1 MRCLE
6 IKRQMASED
15 IASVSELLDAAAR
28 ADGRRPL
35 SDHLYLDLVNGG
47 LDGFAGFLASEPGHD
62 HPVAYAQISRGNDA
76 HAFELVIHPHH
87 RYEMATIGP
96 ELIEAALEVVAADGG
111 GRVNWWV
118 FEPTSAH
125 TALADDASLVQ
136 GRTLHPDATRT
147 CPPACRS
154 RSPPGRSCR
163 ATTTR
168 SGCGSTT
175 ARSPITASRAGGPAD
190 TFCQRQQEPWF
201 DVDGFRVLDAAA
213 VDRDA
218 HDDGAPDRRMAGFCW
233 TKVHP
238 ATGDEQTLGEIYV
251 IAVDPDFHGRGLG
264 AQLTLAGLEHLA
276 GKGIDVGMLYVDADN
291 TAAVTMYQRLGF
303 TVHSTNAAFV
313 ADIAADSRRRLVTTI
328 DERPAPDP
336 SHSPAG
342 ALPMCTNRSIRARSP
357 TPSNRPAPT
366 RTGWWRCSTNSTSAP
381 PPPVR

>member
-96 ELIEAALEVVAADGG
+96 ELIEAALDVVAADGG

-125 TALADDASLVQ
+125 TALADDAHLVQ
-136 GRTLHPDATRT
+136 GRTLYQMRRELPTGMAVTIPTRAFVPGDDDAEWLRVNNHTF
-147 CPPACRS
+147 ADH
-154 RSPPGRSCR
+154 GEQ
-163 ATTTR
+163 
-168 SGCGSTT
+168 
-175 ARSPITASRAGGPAD
+175 GGWTID

-201 DVDGFRVLDAAA
+201 DVEGFRVLDAAQI
-213 VDRDA
+213 DA
-218 HDDGAPDRRMAGFCW
+218 DASGGGPSDGRMAGFCW

-238 ATGDEQTLGEIYV
+238 AAGDEQALGEIYV

-264 AQLTLAGLEHLA
+264 KQLTLAGLEHLA
-276 GKGIDVGMLYVDADN
+276 NEGIDVGMLYVDAHN
-291 TAAVTMYQRLGF
+291 TTAVAMYQRLGF
-303 TVHSTNAAFV
+303 TIHSTNAAFA
-313 ADIAADSRRRLVTTI
+313 ADIAASGGTDS
-328 DERPAPDP
+328 
-336 SHSPAG
+336 
-342 ALPMCTNRSIRARSP
+342 
-357 TPSNRPAPT
+357 
-366 RTGWWRCSTNSTSAP
+366 
-381 PPPVR
+381 